1 MRRRIRYLVIGLATL
16 LVASVVGFV
25 AWASAT
31 PAPMP
36 EALSAMRSDSAVE
49 VQAQR
54 WLVFSPSQGQP
65 KAGLILYPGGR
76 VDPRSYA
83 PAAHAVAARGYLV
96 IIVPMPLNLAVL
108 APDRAGQVI
117 EQFPQETA
125 WAIGGH
131 SLGGSMASHFAR
143 THPNEIR
150 GLILWASYPAA
161 SDDLSSIK
169 LAVTSIYGSRDGLA
183 TPAKIDASRAL
194 LPASTRWLRIDGGN
208 HAQFGWYG
216 PQSGDNPATISRE
229 QQQDEIISATL
240 DLMNQVTAI
249 P

>member
-1 MRRRIRYLVIGLATL
+1 MKPRVRNLVIGLATL
-16 LVASVVGFV
+16 LVASVVGFI
-25 AWASAT
+25 AWASVT
-31 PAPMP
+31 PTPMP
-36 EALSAMRSDSAVE
+36 QALSAMRSDSAVD
-49 VQAQR
+49 VHAQR
-54 WLVFSPSQGQP
+54 WLVFSPSQRQP

-83 PAAHAVAARGYLV
+83 PAAHATAAQGYLV
-96 IIVPMPLNLAVL
+96 VIVPMPLNLAVL

-117 EQFPQETA
+117 EQFPQVTA

-150 GLILWASYPAA
+150 GLILWASYPAG
-161 SDDLSSIK
+161 SDDLSNLK
-169 LAVTSIYGSRDGLA
+169 LAVTSLYGSRDGLA

-229 QQQDEIISATL
+229 QQQDQIVSAAL
-240 DLMNQVTAI
+240 DLMNQLRAI

>member
-1 MRRRIRYLVIGLATL
+1 MRRTLRNLIIALVTL

-25 AWASAT
+25 VWAGVT

-36 EALSAMRSDSAVE
+36 EAISAMRSDSSVE

-54 WLVFSPSQGQP
+54 WLVFSPSQRQP
-65 KAGLILYPGGR
+65 RAGLILYPGGR

-83 PAAHAVAARGYLV
+83 PAAHATAAQGYLV
-96 IIVPMPLNLAVL
+96 VIVPMPLNLAVL

-117 EQFPQETA
+117 EQFPQVTT

-150 GLILWASYPAA
+150 GLILWASYPAG
-161 SDDLSSIK
+161 SDDLSNLK
-169 LAVTSIYGSRDGLA
+169 LGVTSIYESRDGVA
-183 TPAKIDASRAL
+183 TPDKIDASRAL

-216 PQSGDNPATISRE
+216 PQAGDNPATISRE
-229 QQQDEIISATL
+229 QQQDEVVSATL
-240 DLMNQVTAI
+240 DLMNQLRAI